1 MSLTAMGLGSGL
13 DINNIVNV
21 LVEAQQ
27 LPKEAL
33 FNRSELNID
42 AKLSAFGQLKS
53 ALSSFQDVVNTY
65 ENGSALSTKS
75 VSVTDENAISVDIDD
90 AANVQP
96 AQFDLI
102 VDSLA
107 RADKI
112 FSQVVADGVD
122 LSGSV
127 LLSKDDGSSTASI
140 TLTSSDTIYTA
151 VEKINASSDNDFV
164 NATVINTD
172 AGNRVVFTAKDTG
185 VANGINV
192 DANIVYFNQAN
203 VTQFQS
209 AQDASIRID
218 GQIKTSSTNEFS
230 DTIQNLTITAREAD
244 ASKTIKVDIADDK
257 SVIKDNISQF
267 VDAYNNV
274 ISSVSNLSSYN
285 DDTNTSSVLQGDSLL
300 RNLSAQIRSMVGKQ
314 VGVNGTNLSLYDAGI
329 SVDQYGSMSL
339 NSSKLDTA
347 IEEID
352 LSELFSQDSTGL
364 VSQFNNIFGSYLGAS
379 GLISSRENGYQ
390 SQKIRLEAQREQF
403 ALRMESLQSRLF
415 TQFNKMDLVVAKL
428 NQQSQGL
435 MDRLKS
441 LPGLVRK

>member
-364 VSQFNNIFGSYLGAS
+364 VSQFNDIFGSYLGAS